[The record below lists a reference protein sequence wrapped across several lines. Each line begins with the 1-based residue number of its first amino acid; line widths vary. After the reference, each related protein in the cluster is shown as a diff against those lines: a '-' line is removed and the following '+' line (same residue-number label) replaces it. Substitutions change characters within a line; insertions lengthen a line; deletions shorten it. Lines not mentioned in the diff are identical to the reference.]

1 MSNSTLTVL
10 AIQRSNNIQGHQS
23 QPLSDVLFHTLFY
36 YGIHYDKC
44 CMSTYSVYSSNILTV
59 KNFPLLFNNNDRKEF
74 LEHFGAVHIRCLSRF
89 KNISNLIVADF
100 GSNSQAS
107 QALRRLH
114 QLEVLARR
122 LVVEYCP
129 SELAHLVFSSYSH
142 SYDDNELTLLHGI
155 SPGINQIHYL
165 LPSERLSYVYPPIDD
180 TILMNINNALLSV
193 PSFYTQVLHL
203 MNKMSLP
210 CPMIADST
218 KTSRSL
224 SKISVACQ
232 TDESIFSEVINMD
245 TDEDESE
252 IDDGEEEQRIKRRH
266 QSVLRASIRQGKV
279 VPTTQMNI
287 TSDIEKKKKPK
298 IELKLPQTLNSSRME
313 INNSLPMDITM
324 HGFGLLEPVQSSI
337 TSVDIVNQEKEQ
349 LLLPL
354 PLISLE
360 EIRKNRLNED
370 QLRLIDNG
378 RLYRNYERGQSSQ
391 RLYIKNLN
399 AKHVD
404 ERILHSIYD
413 RYKENSFDIDIRLMR
428 EGKMKGQAF
437 VTFPNEDMALQA
449 LNDTNG
455 FILYEKPMI
464 VQFARTAKPKDI
476 V

>member
-1 MSNSTLTVL
+1 
-10 AIQRSNNIQGHQS
+10 
-23 QPLSDVLFHTLFY
+23 
-36 YGIHYDKC
+36 
-44 CMSTYSVYSSNILTV
+44 MSTYSVYSSNILTV
-59 KNFPLLFNNNDRKEF
+59 KNFPLLFNNNDRQEF
-74 LEHFGAVHIRCLSRF
+74 LEHFGAIRIRCLPRF
-89 KNISNLIVADF
+89 KNISNLIIADF

-114 QLEVLARR
+114 QLEILARR

-129 SELAHLVFSSYSH
+129 LELAHFAFSSSSH
-142 SYDDNELTLLHGI
+142 SYDDNEIALLHGI
-155 SPGINQIHYL
+155 SPGINQIYYS
-165 LPSERLSYVYPPIDD
+165 LPAERLAYIYPPIDD
-180 TILMNINNALLSV
+180 TILMNINNTLLSV

-218 KTSRSL
+218 RTSRTL

-232 TDESIFSEVINMD
+232 TDESALSKVINMD

-252 IDDGEEEQRIKRRH
+252 IDDGEEEQRVKRRH
-266 QSVLRASIRQGKV
+266 RSVLRASIRQGI

-287 TSDIEKKKKPK
+287 NIDTEKKKKPT
-298 IELKLPQTLNSSRME
+298 IELKLPQTFNPSRME
-313 INNSLPMDITM
+313 VTSSIPMDTTM
-324 HGFGLLEPVQSSI
+324 HGFGRLEPIQSTI
-337 TSVDIVNQEKEQ
+337 TTLNIVNQEKEQ
-349 LLLPL
+349 VLPL
-354 PLISLE
+354 PLIPLD
-360 EIRKNRLNED
+360 EISKNRLNED

-378 RLYRNYERGQSSQ
+378 RLYRNYERGQPSQ

-399 AKHVD
+399 TKHVD

-413 RYKENSFDIDIRLMR
+413 HYKHNSFDIDIRLMR

-449 LNDTNG
+449 LSDTNG
-455 FILYEKPMI
+455 FVLYEKPMI
-464 VQFARTAKPKDI
+464 VQFSRTAKPKDI